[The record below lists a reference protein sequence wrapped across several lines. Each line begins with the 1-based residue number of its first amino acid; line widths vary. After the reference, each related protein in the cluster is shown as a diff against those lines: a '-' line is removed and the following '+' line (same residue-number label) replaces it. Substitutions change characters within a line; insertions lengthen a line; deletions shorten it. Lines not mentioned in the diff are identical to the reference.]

1 MIKKTI
7 LFLIKIYQKT
17 ISADHGGILS
27 YFKPQGV
34 CRFRP
39 TCSDY
44 TYQAVEKHG
53 VIKGIFLGSKRIL
66 KCNPFSHGGWDPLK

>member
-7 LFLIKIYQKT
+7 LILIKIYQKT
-17 ISADHGGILS
+17 ISADHGGFLT

-39 TCSDY
+39 SCSEY
-44 TYQAVEKHG
+44 TYGAIQKYG
-53 VIKGIFLGSKRIL
+53 VCKGVFLGIKRVL
-66 KCNPFSHGGWDPLK
+66 RCNPFNSGGWDPIK